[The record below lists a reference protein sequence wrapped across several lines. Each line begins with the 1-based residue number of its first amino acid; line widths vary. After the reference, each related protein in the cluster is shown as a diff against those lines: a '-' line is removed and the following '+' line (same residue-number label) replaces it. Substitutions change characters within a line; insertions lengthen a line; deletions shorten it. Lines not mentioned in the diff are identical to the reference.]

1 MLDLAVCSDRLME
14 LANKISTESNHP
26 FAGCNRLMSQ
36 YRTIGT
42 ALLCY
47 EESYSSRFMPN
58 GGGRRDFS
66 ISVSFVPVEVLE
78 AYLDDLL
85 DVSVTDESL
94 FIRRTTSVVRRI
106 VGAAVAAVLAIGL
119 VGTWTHSPVVPAM
132 VLTLCGIGF
141 LCTAFALP
149 RMKVVRRFSFATL
162 VSREI
167 AGRRG
172 QGHGNFRAF
181 AGKIFMGESWGL
193 GRCSPTSYSAHAY
206 SRHVH

>member
-14 LANKISTESNHP
+14 LANKLKSDCHHP

-36 YRTIGT
+36 YQTIGA

-58 GGGRRDFS
+58 GRGRRDFS
-66 ISVSFVPVEVLE
+66 VSVSFVPVEVLE

-85 DVSVTDESL
+85 DISVTDESL
-94 FIRRTTSVVRRI
+94 FIRRTTSVVRRVI
-106 VGAAVAAVLAIGL
+106 GATVATAVAIGL
-119 VGTWTHSPVVPAM
+119 VEAWTHSSVMPAM
-132 VLTLCGIGF
+132 LLTMCGIAF
-141 LCTAFALP
+141 LCAAFALP

-172 QGHGNFRAF
+172 QGHGDFRVF

-193 GRCSPTSYSAHAY
+193 GGCSPTSYSAHAY

>member
-1 MLDLAVCSDRLME
+1 MLDLAVCSDRLMD
-14 LANKISTESNHP
+14 LASKISTESNHP
-26 FAGCNRLMSQ
+26 FAGCNRLISQ
-36 YRTIGT
+36 YQTIGA

-47 EESYSSRFMPN
+47 EESYSSRFISN

-66 ISVSFVPVEVLE
+66 VAVSFVPVEVLE

-85 DVSVTDESL
+85 DIAVTDESL
-94 FIRRTTSVVRRI
+94 FIRRTTSVIRRM
-106 VGAAVAAVLAIGL
+106 VGAIVAAALAIGL
-119 VGTWTHSPVVPAM
+119 VGTWTHSSVVPAM
-132 VLTLCGIGF
+132 LLTLCGMGF

-162 VSREI
+162 VSHEI

-193 GRCSPTSYSAHAY
+193 GGCSPTSYSAHAY